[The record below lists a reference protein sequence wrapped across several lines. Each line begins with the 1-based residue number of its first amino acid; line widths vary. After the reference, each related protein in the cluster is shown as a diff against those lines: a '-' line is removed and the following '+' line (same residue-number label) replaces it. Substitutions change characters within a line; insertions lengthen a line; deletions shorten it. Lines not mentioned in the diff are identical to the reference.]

1 MSDLNKNV
9 IPEIE
14 GNYIRIPK
22 ELFSTAFDGLTL
34 SKVYI
39 AAVIYSLTGR
49 QETNGDPA
57 LCRWGYNKFES
68 ALNVAHST
76 VAAAMKVLTEQSIVE
91 RKQKRGTYDFGRNAV
106 QGRYYLRAELWL
118 FTTKFKI
125 RGEAEPR
132 YLTRSE
138 IAVFSLILTRCA
150 NAKRKSKSFEASI
163 SNIADELHLS
173 KRTVSG
179 ALRTLFRADLIYR
192 PAEEKGK
199 NAYQKS
205 VYHVNDD
212 LLRRKRKEQKK
223 AVRAE
228 LTPAEKAIEAA
239 DARAERERYY
249 AARRAKAMAAA
260 EKNRAR
266 AEKDEEYRETE
277 RDLSGAERQAARA
290 EALEGGRGLAALQ
303 VRIRQLRARK
313 AAILRRLGLTDK
325 DLTPRWHCECCEDTG
340 FRPDGRACGC
350 YERR

>member
-1 MSDLNKNV
+1 MTDLNKNV

-22 ELFSTAFDGLTL
+22 ELFSTAFEGLTL
-34 SKVYI
+34 SNVYI

-57 LCRWGYNKFES
+57 LCRWSYNKFES

-76 VAAAMKVLTEQSIVE
+76 VANAMKILTSQAIVE
-91 RKQKRGTYDFGRNAV
+91 RKQKRGTYDFGRDTV

-138 IAVFSLILTRCA
+138 IAVFSLILTRCV
-150 NAKRKSKSFEASI
+150 NTKRKSRSFEASI
-163 SNIADELHLS
+163 SDIADELHLS
-173 KRTVSG
+173 KRTVTG

-199 NAYQKS
+199 NGYQKS

-228 LTPAEKAIEAA
+228 LTPTEKAIESA

-249 AARRAKAMAAA
+249 AVRRAAAERAA
-260 EKNRAR
+260 EKNREKA
-266 AEKDEEYRETE
+266 AKDEEYRKTE
-277 RDLSGAERQAARA
+277 SELSDAERQAARA
-290 EALEGGRGLAALQ
+290 EALEGGRGLTALQ
-303 VRIRQLRARK
+303 VKIRQLRARK
-313 AAILRRLGLTDK
+313 AAILRRLGLTDR
-325 DLTPRWHCECCEDTG
+325 DLTPHWHCERCEDTG
-340 FRPDGRACGC
+340 FLPDGRACGC

>member
-1 MSDLNKNV
+1 MGDLNKNV

-49 QETNGDPA
+49 SEANGAPA
-57 LCRWGYNKFES
+57 LCRWSYDKFENV
-68 ALNVAHST
+68 LNVAHST
-76 VAAAMKVLTEQSIVE
+76 VVAAMQALTGQAIIE
-91 RKQKRGTYDFGRNAV
+91 RKEKRGTYDFERNTV
-106 QGRYYLRAELWL
+106 RGRYYLRAELWL

-125 RGEAEPR
+125 RGEAESR

-150 NAKRKSKSFEASI
+150 NAKRKSKSFEGSI
-163 SNIADELHLS
+163 SDIADELHLS

-199 NAYQKS
+199 NKHVKS
-205 VYHVNDD
+205 VYHVNDGF
-212 LLRRKRKEQKK
+212 LRRKRKEQKK

-228 LTPAEKAIEAA
+228 QTATEKAIEAA

-249 AARRAKAMAAA
+249 ATRRAAAERAA
-260 EKNRAR
+260 EKNK
-266 AEKDEEYRETE
+266 EKATRDEEYRKTE
-277 RDLSGAERQAARA
+277 RELSDAERQAARA
-290 EALEGGRGLAALQ
+290 EVLEGGRGLAALQ
-303 VRIRQLRARK
+303 VRIRQLRSRK

-325 DLTPRWHCECCEDTG
+325 DLTPRWHCELCEDTG
-340 FRPDGRACGC
+340 FLPDGRACDC
-350 YERR
+350 YGKG